1 MKFYC
6 IILYIGL
13 LVYICSLDIIVLMN
27 ISDGNGILGY
37 FSESLILIIWK
48 LFGYVIVFVKYYFCV
63 FLFLFYV

>member
-48 LFGYVIVFVKYYFCV
+48 LFGYVIVFVKYNFCV